1 MLAYHPKEISERM
14 KNTREKGDGQV
25 DLVPDT
31 NE

>member
-1 MLAYHPKEISERM
+1 MFAYRPKEISERM
-14 KNTREKGDGQV
+14 KNTGEQGDGQV